1 MATTQSNPPA
11 RADEK
16 TNQELY
22 QKAAEALGALFGTPS
37 KPGIFNQQPIP
48 DGFKSRTEFVRSIL
62 DAEGNRAYLGT
73 MPQPH
78 TATLAVVMAARGNPL
93 FPPDL
98 VVEFVARPNEGD
110 DDFDDTA
117 SRIERL
123 GLLAEIAELTRD
135 PVTGN
140 SRVALKLPFNG
151 RLDFKG
157 SVVGIFDALTVEEG
171 RKLGLDKVEA
181 GSGFREF
188 ATDLEGVVGEL
199 APRTLSPMQRFYL
212 RVQLWAEQRD
222 AARMERDKRRGQH
235 ERGGDAAANLPPA
248 TPPVVVPK
256 PESEPEAPKAPVI
269 PDLTALTSG
278 GPAPAAPIRTP
289 RTSKKAVVATPATP
303 VVAVQQ
309 PLMAPTTPPAEEFKP
324 AAPAVLTAEDKNR
337 KLLLD
342 VVTATA
348 ADDKNPASIY
358 AKAFLLLSKE
368 GETASVKELESFI
381 NRRNLLR

>member
-22 QKAAEALGALFGTPS
+22 QKAAEALGALFGTPA
-37 KPGIFNQQPIP
+37 KPGIFNGPIP
-48 DGFKSRTEFVRSIL
+48 DGFKSRTEFMRSIL
-62 DAEGNRAYLGT
+62 DVEGNRAYFGT

-78 TATLAVVMAARGNPL
+78 TATLATVMAARGNPL

-117 SRIERL
+117 SRVERL
-123 GLLAEIAELTRD
+123 GLLAEIAALTRD
-135 PVTGN
+135 PATGN

-171 RKLGLDKVEA
+171 KKLGLDKVET

-188 ATDLEGVVGEL
+188 ATDLDGVVGEL

-212 RVQLWAEQRD
+212 RVQQWAEQRET
-222 AARMERDKRRGQH
+222 ARVERDKRRSQH
-235 ERGGDAAANLPPA
+235 ERSGDAAAALPRA
-248 TPPVVVPK
+248 TPAVVPK
-256 PESEPEAPKAPVI
+256 PEPEPLKTPLAAVPDLSVLIGGSGSPQPPAASKAPRVNRKA
-269 PDLTALTSG
+269 TAAAPVAPPAVVPPTAPPLVA
-278 GPAPAAPIRTP
+278 PAPA
-289 RTSKKAVVATPATP
+289 
-303 VVAVQQ
+303 
-309 PLMAPTTPPAEEFKP
+309 TPPATDEPKP
-324 AAPAVLTAEDKNR
+324 AAPAVT
-337 KLLLD
+337 
-342 VVTATA
+342 TA
-348 ADDKNPASIY
+348 ANEDHELVLAAIESAGTPA
-358 AKAFLLLSKE
+358 AKAMLVLVRAGKKTVADAATWAISKGLL
-368 GETASVKELESFI
+368 
-381 NRRNLLR
+381 

>member
-22 QKAAEALGALFGTPS
+22 QKAAEALGALFGTPAKS
-37 KPGIFNQQPIP
+37 GIFNQSLP
-48 DGFKSRTEFVRSIL
+48 DGFKSRVEFVRSIL
-62 DAEGNRAYLGT
+62 DAEGNRAYLSA

-78 TATLAVVMAARGNPL
+78 TATLATVMAARGNPL

-123 GLLAEIAELTRD
+123 GLLTEIAELTRD
-135 PVTGN
+135 RATGN

-188 ATDLEGVVGEL
+188 ATDLDGVVGEL

-212 RVQLWAEQRD
+212 RVQQWAEQRD
-222 AARMERDKRRGQH
+222 AARMEREKRRAH
-235 ERGGDAAANLPPA
+235 TDRGGDAAAALPQATPVAVPKSEPEPPKAPPA
-248 TPPVVVPK
+248 VVPDLSALIGGSGSPQPPAASKAPRANKKAAAVASAAPVVVP
-256 PESEPEAPKAPVI
+256 PP
-269 PDLTALTSG
+269 TA
-278 GPAPAAPIRTP
+278 
-289 RTSKKAVVATPATP
+289 
-303 VVAVQQ
+303 
-309 PLMAPTTPPAEEFKP
+309 PPANELKP
-324 AAPAVLTAEDKNR
+324 PADLVTPSAEDEDRELVIMALNAMTGPKEKILAAKAMAELLR
-337 KLLLD
+337 KGIKTL
-342 VVTATA
+342 TEA
-348 ADDKNPASIY
+348 ADYASR
-358 AKAFLLLSKE
+358 KGLL
-368 GETASVKELESFI
+368 
-381 NRRNLLR
+381 

>member
-1 MATTQSNPPA
+1 MATQSNPPA

-22 QKAAEALGALFGTPS
+22 QKAAEALGALFGTPN
-37 KPGIFNQQPIP
+37 KPGIFNQQPFP
-48 DGFKSRTEFVRSIL
+48 DGFKSRVEFVRSIL
-62 DAEGNRAYLGT
+62 DAEGNRAYLSA

-78 TATLAVVMAARGNPL
+78 TATLATVMAARGNPL

-135 PVTGN
+135 RASGN

-188 ATDLEGVVGEL
+188 ATDLDGVIGEL

-212 RVQLWAEQRD
+212 RVQQWAEQRET
-222 AARMERDKRRGQH
+222 ARVEREKRRGQH
-235 ERGGDAAANLPPA
+235 ERGGDAASALPQA
-248 TPPVVVPK
+248 TPQVVVPK
-256 PESEPEAPKAPVI
+256 PEPESEPSKTPPAVVPDLSVLTGSGSTPAAPVRT
-269 PDLTALTSG
+269 PRVSRKAAAV
-278 GPAPAAPIRTP
+278 APAAPAIVP
-289 RTSKKAVVATPATP
+289 
-303 VVAVQQ
+303 
-309 PLMAPTTPPAEEFKP
+309 PTAPPAEAEP
-324 AAPAVLTAEDKNR
+324 AAP
-337 KLLLD
+337 
-342 VVTATA
+342 TA
-348 ADDKNPASIY
+348 ADEDRRLMLAAIKAVADGKSATATV
-358 AKAFLLLSKE
+358 AKAFLLTTGG
-368 GETASVKELESFI
+368 GEKATLEEMVAFAT
-381 NRRNLLR
+381 RKNLL